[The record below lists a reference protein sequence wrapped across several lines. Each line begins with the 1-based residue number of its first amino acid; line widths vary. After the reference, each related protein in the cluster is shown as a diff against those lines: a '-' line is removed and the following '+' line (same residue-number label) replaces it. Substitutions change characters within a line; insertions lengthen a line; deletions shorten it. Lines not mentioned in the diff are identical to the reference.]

1 MFTEWEV
8 RVRVGNAIFET
19 RVMAD
24 GHRCAKRYAERQ
36 IGTRL
41 PHLRNCPH
49 ATRAKR
55 VTQSENVQ
63 EGSG

>member
-24 GHRCAKRYAERQ
+24 GRRCAKRYAERQ
-36 IGTRL
+36 IGNRL
-41 PHLRNCPH
+41 PHLRNCPPH
-49 ATRAKR
+49 GPR
-55 VTQSENVQ
+55 E
-63 EGSG
+63 